1 MFESLSLL
9 TLSLAPVI
17 VFLAGGVILG
27 LLEAMLKTL
36 SLSLPMPVSRSK

>member
-36 SLSLPMPVSRSK
+36 SLPMPVSRSK

>member
-17 VFLAGGVILG
+17 VFLSGGVILG
-27 LLEAMLKTL
+27 LLEAKL
-36 SLSLPMPVSRSK
+36 SALSLPMFMSRPK